1 MPNSLRS
8 KLQLFVLLGLTLVVA
23 SGCIWWGPRGG
34 GFRDGDRGWHD
45 GGDRGGHDGDRG
57 GRDGDRH

>member
-8 KLQLFVLLGLTLVVA
+8 RIQLLLLLGATLALA

-45 GGDRGGHDGDRG
+45 GDRGWHDGDR
-57 GRDGDRH
+57 R